1 MGEGGRRGSSIYYRE
16 MRRSEQ
22 LIYIGGELIV
32 SFGDGDNAGFQVLG
46 RNAPTQIRTQ
56 VPCTQS
62 MYVCMYCGMYFFLY
76 FFLDLFCTDQ
86 MPRQEGA
93 N

>member
-1 MGEGGRRGSSIYYRE
+1 MRAVGELLQYYRE
-16 MRRSEQ
+16 TRRSEQ

-56 VPCTQS
+56 VSTLYP
-62 MYVCMYCGMYFFLY
+62 MYVCMHVLWHVL

-86 MPRQEGA
+86 MPRQEEA